1 MKTKFTFAD
10 GLLLAVDLKV
20 NNAMPGR
27 DGLKKLTGLNEGQ
40 CRKII
45 DMIKGGFADYFF
57 SDDRATLFH
66 ELWLDRVSAR
76 KRTQNKSIPEESRYR
91 MADIHH
97 SDIENFKFWE
107 G

>member
-1 MKTKFTFAD
+1 MKTEKFTFAD

-27 DGLKKLTGLNEGQ
+27 DGLKKLTGLKEGQ

-57 SDDRATLFH
+57 SKKR
-66 ELWLDRVSAR
+66 R
-76 KRTQNKSIPEESRYR
+76 KSFSLTKSSIPARER
-91 MADIHH
+91 MSDIHDADL
-97 SDIENFKFWE
+97 SNFKFWE

>member
-1 MKTKFTFAD
+1 MKTQFTFTD

-57 SDDRATLFH
+57 SKKRRKSFTL
-66 ELWLDRVSAR
+66 
-76 KRTQNKSIPEESRYR
+76 TKSPIQTRERL
-91 MADIHH
+91 ADIHH
-97 SDIENFKFWE
+97 CDIENFKFLKP
-107 G
+107 

>member
-1 MKTKFTFAD
+1 MKTEKFTFAD

-27 DGLKKLTGLNEGQ
+27 DGLRKLTGLSEGQ

-45 DMIKGGFADYFF
+45 NMIKRGFADYFF
-57 SDDRATLFH
+57 SKK
-66 ELWLDRVSAR
+66 R
-76 KRTQNKSIPEESRYR
+76 KKSFQLTKSSIPANEI

-97 SDIENFKFWE
+97 ADLGNFKFWKA
-107 G
+107 

>member
-1 MKTKFTFAD
+1 MKTQFTFAD

-27 DGLKKLTGLNEGQ
+27 DGFKKLTGLNEGQ

-57 SDDRATLFH
+57 SDKREKMFKSAYAEGFFGDA
-66 ELWLDRVSAR
+66 VSMDG
-76 KRTQNKSIPEESRYR
+76 SVYR

-97 SDIENFKFWE
+97 ADIENFKTWK

>member
-1 MKTKFTFAD
+1 MKTQFTFAD

-27 DGLKKLTGLNEGQ
+27 DGFKKLTGLNEGQ

-57 SDDRATLFH
+57 SDKRRKSFVLTK
-66 ELWLDRVSAR
+66 SPIPAR
-76 KRTQNKSIPEESRYR
+76 ER
-91 MADIHH
+91 MADIHDADL
-97 SDIENFKFWE
+97 SNFKTWE